1 MAGIAFF
8 SVFGIVGNMAKKK
21 MTIEDLARM
30 VNRGFDGVT
39 EKMATKG
46 ELRELRR
53 DLTEALRIVED
64 DVRDIKI
71 TMGPLV
77 RIVGALEYDMRHL
90 HARMNRV
97 EKKVGLSR

>member
-1 MAGIAFF
+1 M
-8 SVFGIVGNMAKKK
+8 VGNMVKKN
-21 MTIEDLARM
+21 MIIEDLAQM
-30 VNRGFDGVT
+30 VNRGFG
-39 EKMATKG
+39 EIIGKMATKE

-53 DLTEALRIVED
+53 DLTDALRIVED

-77 RIVGALEYDMRHL
+77 RMAGALEYDMRHL
-90 HARMNRV
+90 HARVNRI